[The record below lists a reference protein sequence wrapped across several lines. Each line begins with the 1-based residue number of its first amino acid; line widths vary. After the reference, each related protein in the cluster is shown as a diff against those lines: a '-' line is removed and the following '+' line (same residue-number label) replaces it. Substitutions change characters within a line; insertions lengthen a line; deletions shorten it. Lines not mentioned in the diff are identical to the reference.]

1 LWDRVARALTPG
13 NVVLADQGTSFY
25 GMAEHRLP
33 SGVSFIGQPLW
44 ASIGYT
50 LPATLGAGLAH
61 PDRRP
66 VLLIGD
72 GAAQLTVAELGC
84 LAREN
89 IPAVI
94 VLVNNGG
101 YTIERAIH
109 GEDAYYNDIVEW
121 KWLDVLDALGAGDHL
136 AFRATNHGELDDA
149 LSEAA
154 EHRDELVIIEAVVP
168 RMDLPPVLAGLA
180 RSAASANRVQAPD

>member
-1 LWDRVARALTPG
+1 
-13 NVVLADQGTSFY
+13 
-25 GMAEHRLP
+25 MAEHRLP

-72 GAAQLTVAELGC
+72 GAAQLTIAELGC

-121 KWLDVLDALGAGDHL
+121 KWLDVPDVLGAGEHL
-136 AFRATNHGELDDA
+136 AIRATNHGELDDA
-149 LSEAA
+149 LSVAA
-154 EHRDELVIIEAVVP
+154 AHRDKLVIIEAVVP

-180 RSAASANRVQAPD
+180 QSAASANRVESPV